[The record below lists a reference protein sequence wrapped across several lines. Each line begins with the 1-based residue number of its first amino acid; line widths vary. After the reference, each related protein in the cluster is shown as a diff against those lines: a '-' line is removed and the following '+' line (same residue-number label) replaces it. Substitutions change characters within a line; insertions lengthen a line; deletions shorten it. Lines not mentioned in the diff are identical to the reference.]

1 MTQTKQ
7 SFSRPSGSFE
17 AVRDQCNPQTHIDR
31 IFEKLSH
38 LEVPGKEHF
47 ENYMRH
53 KARTI
58 NSSFTS
64 ALFFLDFYGKSGKS
78 DLKEIERSDLE
89 AFIEHEQDRGMNIST
104 VRTRMASI
112 IAFLHFLIVQTQMT
126 SSKSSV
132 IIPSSN

>member
-53 KARTI
+53 KWRINHKARTI

-64 ALFFLDFYGKSGKS
+64 VLSFLDFYGKSGKKVI
-78 DLKEIERSDLE
+78 LRRSNVLTSKPLLS
-89 AFIEHEQDRGMNIST
+89 MS
-104 VRTRMASI
+104 RTGA
-112 IAFLHFLIVQTQMT
+112 
-126 SSKSSV
+126 
-132 IIPSSN
+132 